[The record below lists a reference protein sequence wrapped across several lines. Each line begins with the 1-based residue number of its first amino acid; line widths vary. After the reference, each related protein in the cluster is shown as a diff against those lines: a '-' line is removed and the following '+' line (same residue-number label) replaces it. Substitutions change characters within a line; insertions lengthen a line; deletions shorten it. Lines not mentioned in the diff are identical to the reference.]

1 MEPQTAADFS
11 AHSPPP
17 GATPPW
23 PFAPLTDQQQRQ
35 QQATEAALR
44 AGRVRVFRAF
54 DDTVAGA
61 LA

>member
-1 MEPQTAADFS
+1 MDHQSNPAEHPDPRS
-11 AHSPPP
+11 A
-17 GATPPW
+17 W

>member
-1 MEPQTAADFS
+1 MNDAPTSPDPKPTTA
-11 AHSPPP
+11 
-17 GATPPW
+17 W

>member
-1 MEPQTAADFS
+1 MQPTAPRS
-11 AHSPPP
+11 AAP
-17 GATPPW
+17 ATRPDHRSAW
-23 PFAPLTDQQQRQ
+23 PFAPLTNQQQRQ

-54 DDTVAGA
+54 DDTIAGA